1 MEDASQVQIA
11 RVLRGIWGR
20 ERAWIR
26 RRETQRFVE
35 QRYRENPY
43 HLGCRRHVLRMLR
56 DKYASLFAA
65 QDLAARC
72 IQRGARRY
80 LHYARM
86 RWKIEDQ
93 REKSLHELVSAVV
106 SITIALE
113 NGAD

>member
-1 MEDASQVQIA
+1 VQIA

-20 ERAWIR
+20 KDALAR
-26 RRETQRFVE
+26 RREAQRLVE

-43 HLGCRRHVLRMLR
+43 HLGCRRHVLRLLR

-80 LHYARM
+80 LYYARM
-86 RWKIEDQ
+86 RWQLEGR
-93 REKSLHELVSAVV
+93 RERTLRELVSA
-106 SITIALE
+106 
-113 NGAD
+113 